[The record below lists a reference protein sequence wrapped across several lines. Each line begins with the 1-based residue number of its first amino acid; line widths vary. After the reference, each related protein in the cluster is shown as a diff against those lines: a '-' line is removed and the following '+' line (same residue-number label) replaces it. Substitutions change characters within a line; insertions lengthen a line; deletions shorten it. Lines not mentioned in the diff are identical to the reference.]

1 VMVCCNRFTSLS
13 SYINYIISMCENL
26 RKGKGKKEAPQVL
39 ERGFSPIT
47 KVTGFQPIY
56 LSMKNTVLSASI
68 DFLIRLNYRGDAA
81 VYRQNCGKG
90 DLTLIV
96 PGAALKAEPLP
107 PSSVRTTSKADK
119 NRGECLIFVYRLVQ
133 NRSARS
139 RK

>member
-1 VMVCCNRFTSLS
+1 M
-13 SYINYIISMCENL
+13 
-26 RKGKGKKEAPQVL
+26 
-39 ERGFSPIT
+39 
-47 KVTGFQPIY
+47 
-56 LSMKNTVLSASI
+56 LSASMA
-68 DFLIRLNYRGDAA
+68 FLTRLNSRGTSA

-107 PSSVRTTSKADK
+107 SSSVRTTSKVDK

-133 NRSARS
+133 NRSARP